1 MTAAKACPV
10 LTVPSAPLLFH
21 AGIDDTA
28 RGDPERIK
36 RGVMALDAMATSMGA
51 ERCSAGEGKIP
62 EGEQMQPAGQQ
73 LVVQLLSIGIQL
85 L

>member
-1 MTAAKACPV
+1 M
-10 LTVPSAPLLFH
+10 
-21 AGIDDTA
+21 GIDDTA

-36 RGVMALDAMATSMGA
+36 CGIMALDAMAMSMGA
-51 ERCSAGEGKIP
+51 ERCSAGEGKIL

-73 LVVQLLSIGIQL
+73 LVVQLVSIGIQL